1 MLFVLH
7 VRTKNYNDKDFVQLL
22 GEIFFP
28 SFKEGIRGLQN
39 KNVPQNNISKNALQ
53 YDKPNKNLECFG
65 KPEIRN
71 VHRNTNVL

>member
-1 MLFVLH
+1 MLFILH

-28 SFKEGIRGLQN
+28 SFKEGIRGL
-39 KNVPQNNISKNALQ
+39 PQNNISKNALQ

-71 VHRNTNVL
+71 VHRNTNVLLCHFC

>member
-1 MLFVLH
+1 MLFILH

-22 GEIFFP
+22 L
-28 SFKEGIRGLQN
+28 FKEGIRGL
-39 KNVPQNNISKNALQ
+39 PQNNISKNALQ